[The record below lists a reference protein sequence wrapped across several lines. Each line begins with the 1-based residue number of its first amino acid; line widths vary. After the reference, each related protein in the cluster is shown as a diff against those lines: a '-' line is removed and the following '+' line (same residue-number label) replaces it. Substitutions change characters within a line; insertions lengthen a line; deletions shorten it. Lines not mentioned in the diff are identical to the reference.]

1 MAALNQALVLALE
14 TNNPR
19 ESYLV
24 ATETLLRLLDN
35 IIREPQNAK
44 YRTVRLENPSIKEK
58 LLSVVGMKQ
67 LMLAIGFI
75 EANGTLTVPPNVLLA
90 SLRKYRE
97 FIHERKELVKNPP
110 KPSAGIDKDASVK
123 APAPASTATATA
135 AAVNS
140 KTNGTGTTDIDMASF
155 VPSATSSGEDSR
167 PAADSVTTPAPAT
180 PVIKASRP
188 FLARIEFPRVLPP
201 GNSLLQ
207 QLELLSDQV
216 MQYEDDLLQASGRSL
231 IPLER
236 LRARAKEKQA
246 QWRRLLQQ
254 GAAAQGANAT
264 EQEPSA
270 EDLLV
275 EELTAWFRGEF
286 FRWVNAMPCTV
297 CGNEKTQLVQSTVE
311 DGVRVEVYRCCGQ
324 LRRFYRYNDVEKLL
338 HTRRGRCGEW
348 ANCFTFL
355 CRCLGYE
362 ARYVFSTG
370 DHVWTEV
377 WSERRQRWIH
387 VDPCEN
393 VLDAPLM
400 YEHGWRKEITFVFAF
415 AHDDVQ
421 DVSWRY
427 SNDHTSLVQR
437 RRAVCRES
445 TLLDAVWKLRGKRRA
460 KLSADRVAALRRRT
474 FDECLELLACG
485 QRVPTPGEL
494 EGRSSGSLEWRLQR
508 GEQQVN
514 TRYMFIPT
522 ADEVQAK
529 QFNIRYCCATDRY
542 ERFLKGSSNRVNE
555 RITETSHGWESRQYM
570 SRNIFR
576 KEEHDWQ
583 MVYLARTEGT
593 EEATIEWYFDFSV
606 QGLRVKQIELRF
618 GQETY
623 ESAKVELYFIKADGS
638 RSEALSSLC
647 ECGKFT
653 LQARLSGGSSW
664 QHAQL
669 FRQSKAS
676 TDECPFEM
684 NVILM

>member
-67 LMLAIGFI
+67 LMLGIGFI

-97 FIHERKELVKNPP
+97 FINERKELIKNPP
-110 KPSAGIDKDASVK
+110 KPASTSVDKHPA
-123 APAPASTATATA
+123 APAPTTVHAKS
-135 AAVNS
+135 
-140 KTNGTGTTDIDMASF
+140 NGTGGGRAAPVTTDVDMASF
-155 VPSATSSGEDSR
+155 VPSTATGSGEDSR
-167 PAADSVTTPAPAT
+167 PAADGSATTAS
-180 PVIKASRP
+180 PVIRASRP

-231 IPLER
+231 IPLDR
-236 LRARAKEKQA
+236 LRSQAKEKQA

-254 GAAAQGANAT
+254 GSLAHGTDST
-264 EQEPSA
+264 EKEPSA

-286 FRWVNAMPCTV
+286 FRWVNALPCTT

-427 SNDHTSLVQR
+427 SNDHASLVQR

-555 RITETSHGWESRQYM
+555 RITETSNGWQSRQYM

-583 MVYLARTEGT
+583 MVYLARTGT
-593 EEATIEWYFDFSV
+593 PA
-606 QGLRVKQIELRF
+606 
-618 GQETY
+618 
-623 ESAKVELYFIKADGS
+623 
-638 RSEALSSLC
+638 
-647 ECGKFT
+647 
-653 LQARLSGGSSW
+653 
-664 QHAQL
+664 
-669 FRQSKAS
+669 
-676 TDECPFEM
+676 
-684 NVILM
+684 

>member
-14 TNNPR
+14 SNPK
-19 ESYLV
+19 ELYLV

-35 IIREPQNAK
+35 IIREPQNVK
-44 YRTVRLENPSIKEK
+44 FRTVRLENPSIKEK

-67 LMLAIGFI
+67 LMLGIGFI
-75 EANGTLTVPPNVLLA
+75 EANGTLTVPSNVLLA
-90 SLRKYRE
+90 NLRKYRE
-97 FIHERKELVKNPP
+97 YIHERKELIKNPP
-110 KPSAGIDKDASVK
+110 RKVHAVGTGSNGGGTGVNCGESDVDMTSFAS
-123 APAPASTATATA
+123 STASGAGKVEESPNPP
-135 AAVNS
+135 VN
-140 KTNGTGTTDIDMASF
+140 GPPI
-155 VPSATSSGEDSR
+155 R
-167 PAADSVTTPAPAT
+167 
-180 PVIKASRP
+180 ASRP
-188 FLARIEFPRVLPP
+188 FLARIDFPRVLPV
-201 GNSLLQ
+201 GNAMLQ
-207 QLELLSDQV
+207 QLEMLSDQV
-216 MQYEDDLLQASGRSL
+216 MQYEDDLLLASGRTL

-236 LRARAKEKQA
+236 LKTRATDKQA
-246 QWRRLLQQ
+246 QWRRILQ
-254 GAAAQGANAT
+254 GGRTTGT
-264 EQEPSA
+264 EQEPSH
-270 EDLLV
+270 EDLVV

-286 FRWVNAMPCTV
+286 FRWVNALPCTV

-324 LRRFYRYNDVEKLL
+324 LRHFHRYNDVEKLL

-355 CRCLGYE
+355 CRCLGYD

-377 WSERRQRWIH
+377 WSEHRQRWIH

-400 YEHGWRKEITFVFAF
+400 YEHGWKKEISFVFAF
-415 AHDDVQ
+415 ARDDVQ
-421 DVSWRY
+421 DVSFRY
-427 SNDHTSLVQR
+427 SNDHTKMLQR
-437 RRAVCRES
+437 RRTACREPL
-445 TLLDAVWKLRGKRRA
+445 LLDAVWKLRAKRRS
-460 KLSADRVAALRRRT
+460 KLGVARLAFLRRRT
-474 FDECLELLACG
+474 FDECIQLLACAG
-485 QRVPTPGEL
+485 RVPTAGER

-522 ADEVQAK
+522 ADEVQAR

-555 RITETSHGWESRQYM
+555 RITETSNGWESRQYM
-570 SRNIFR
+570 SKNIFR
-576 KEEHDWQ
+576 KEEHDWK

-593 EEATIEWYFDFSV
+593 EEASIEWYFDFSV
-606 QGLRVKQIELRF
+606 QGLRVKQVELRF

-623 ESAKVELYFIKADGS
+623 ENAKVDLYYIKGDGS
-638 RSEALSSLC
+638 QSQALSSLC

-669 FRQSKAS
+669 FRQSQCS
-676 TDECPFEM
+676 TDEYPFEM